1 VFRVLGKTGGRLN
14 NKNVVVLHAFT
25 EAEALAWLR
34 SQPGGKIE
42 TSIAELTRLWRWSRA
57 RVTARLKQWA
67 DAGTI
72 TRSKARSGR
81 SLITALGAEATAAAA
96 GSVEPAQAIPAARRR
111 NAFRFIGGTVLAAIA
126 VGIAWFGLQINA
138 WYGAS
143 LGKTTEAGM
152 LLAGLS
158 VAADILALILPA
170 AACALWFERHRAAAL
185 TAWAVWTMTIAITLM
200 ASIGF
205 ASLNIA
211 DTIAAR
217 AKIAAESGG
226 LSARIERLRGERAAI
241 AETRAVAAIEADL
254 QRAQPGAAT
263 VWRQTAGCTDVTLAA
278 SGAACADV
286 LRLRQALATAQRR
299 DALDAE
305 LRQAEAKLAA
315 LPAVAASDP
324 QTEAAAR
331 LINWASFGM
340 TRISAHDIDMARVAG
355 MTLLPQISGLVL
367 MLAMVLWQPARRTL
381 PSPAS
386 GGGKSM
392 A

>member
-1 VFRVLGKTGGRLN
+1 LSNIVP
-14 NKNVVVLHAFT
+14 LHAFT

-34 SQPGGKIE
+34 SQPAGKIE
-42 TSIAELTRLWRWSRA
+42 TSIAELARLWRWSRP
-57 RVTARLKQWA
+57 RVTARLNQWA
-67 DAGTI
+67 TAGSI
-72 TRSKARSGR
+72 ARNKARNGR
-81 SLITALGAEATAAAA
+81 SVITALGAAAGAGVPAAAR
-96 GSVEPAQAIPAARRR
+96 GEPAQVLPAPASRRR
-111 NAFRFIGGTVLAAIA
+111 TVFRFIGGTMLAAIA
-126 VGIAWFGLQINA
+126 VGVAWFGVQINA

-143 LGKTTEAGM
+143 LGKTAEAGA

-185 TAWAVWTMTIAITLM
+185 VAWAVWTMTIAVTLM

-217 AKIAAESGG
+217 AKIAAESSG
-226 LSARIERLRGERAAI
+226 LSARIEGLRGERATI
-241 AETRAVAAIEADL
+241 AETRAVAAIAADV
-254 QRAQPGAAT
+254 QRAQPGAAP

-286 LRLRQALATAQRR
+286 LRLRQALANAQRR

-305 LRQAEAKLAA
+305 LREAEARLAR
-315 LPAVAASDP
+315 LPAVATTDP
-324 QTEAAAR
+324 QTETAAR
-331 LINWASFGM
+331 LINWASFGL
-340 TRISAHDIDMARVAG
+340 TRINAHDIDMARVAG

-367 MLAMVLWQPARRTL
+367 MLAMVLWQPGRRRNFPL
-381 PSPAS
+381 RA
-386 GGGKSM
+386 
-392 A
+392 

>member
-1 VFRVLGKTGGRLN
+1 L
-14 NKNVVVLHAFT
+14 NKNTKVVPLHAFG

-34 SQPGGKIE
+34 SQPAGKIE
-42 TSIAELTRLWRWSRA
+42 TSIAELARCWRWSRP
-57 RVTARLKQWA
+57 RVTARLDQWSA
-67 DAGTI
+67 AGTI

-81 SLITALGAEATAAAA
+81 SVITMLTAGVPAATGGTAAQALPA
-96 GSVEPAQAIPAARRR
+96 GGQRRV
-111 NAFRFIGGTVLAAIA
+111 FRFIGGTILAAIA
-126 VGIAWFGLQINA
+126 VGVAWFGVQINA

-143 LGKTTEAGM
+143 LGKTTEAGA

-158 VAADILALILPA
+158 VAADILALTLPA
-170 AACALWFERHRAAAL
+170 AASALWFERHRGAAL
-185 TAWAVWTMTIAITLM
+185 VAWAVWTMTIAVTLM

-226 LSARIERLRGERAAI
+226 LSGRIERLRGERAAI
-241 AETRAVAAIEADL
+241 TEIRAVAAIETDI
-254 QRAQPGAAT
+254 QRTQPGAAS

-286 LRLRQALATAQRR
+286 LRLRQALANAQWR

-305 LRQAEAKLAA
+305 LRDAEAKLAV
-315 LPAVAASDP
+315 LPAVATSDP

-331 LINWASFGM
+331 LINWASFGL

-367 MLAMVLWQPARRTL
+367 MLAMVLWQPARRRER
-381 PSPAS
+381 PSPA
-386 GGGKSM
+386 
-392 A
+392 

>member
-1 VFRVLGKTGGRLN
+1 V
-14 NKNVVVLHAFT
+14 
-25 EAEALAWLR
+25 
-34 SQPGGKIE
+34 
-42 TSIAELTRLWRWSRA
+42 
-57 RVTARLKQWA
+57 
-67 DAGTI
+67 
-72 TRSKARSGR
+72 
-81 SLITALGAEATAAAA
+81 
-96 GSVEPAQAIPAARRR
+96 
-111 NAFRFIGGTVLAAIA
+111 FRFIGGTILAAIA
-126 VGIAWFGLQINA
+126 AGIARFGPQINA

-143 LGKTTEAGM
+143 LGKTAEAGA

-158 VAADILALILPA
+158 VAADVLALILPS
-170 AACALWFERHRAAAL
+170 AACALWFERHRAAAV

-226 LSARIERLRGERAAI
+226 LNARIERLRGERAAI
-241 AETRAVAAIEADL
+241 TETRAFAAIETDI
-254 QRAQPGAAT
+254 QRAQPAAAA

-286 LRLRQALATAQRR
+286 LRLRQALAHAQRR

-305 LRQAEAKLAA
+305 LRAAESRLAA

-324 QTEAAAR
+324 QTDAAAR
-331 LINWASFGM
+331 LINWASFGL
-340 TRISAHDIDMARVAG
+340 TRISAQDIDMARVAG

-367 MLAMVLWQPARRTL
+367 MLAMVLWQPVRRRER
-381 PSPAS
+381 PSPA
-386 GGGKSM
+386 
-392 A
+392 